1 MGVVYTQA
9 HRSREMAAKSSRL
22 VTFSGDADENK
33 ANNDTLVTRYSS
45 YDDSD
50 IRSSSGDVARV
61 SHNLDTTFLLEPEDV
76 MEKDGPSIVRRS
88 LSQRISSSLSVKL
101 PARLRSRAHALGRR
115 RTSTKIDDSFI
126 ALSKNTPQY
135 VMTMDSNNII
145 E

>member
-1 MGVVYTQA
+1 
-9 HRSREMAAKSSRL
+9 MAAKSSRS
-22 VTFSGDADENK
+22 VTFSGGADENRSD
-33 ANNDTLVTRYSS
+33 NDTLVTRYSS

-50 IRSSSGDVARV
+50 IRSPSGDAARV
-61 SHNLDTTFLLEPEDV
+61 SRNLDTAFLLEPEGD
-76 MEKDGPSIVRRS
+76 MEKDGSSVVVRRS

-126 ALSKNTPQY
+126 TLSKNTPQY